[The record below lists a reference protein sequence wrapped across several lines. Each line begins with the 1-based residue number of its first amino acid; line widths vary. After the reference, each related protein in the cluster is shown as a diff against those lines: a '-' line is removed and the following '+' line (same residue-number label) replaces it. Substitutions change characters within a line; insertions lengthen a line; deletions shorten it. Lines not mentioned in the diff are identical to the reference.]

1 MRKTFLFQ
9 ITFVLLLFL
18 FAGCEKKE
26 NKRFVLR
33 ADLKGLE
40 NDTVLIRDATS
51 YSDTTYIVKQSKG
64 RFEFEIPVDTF
75 RIFDV
80 YVNDGSRSFTVFAD
94 KGTEVSVSGDI
105 DSMYVSLK
113 GGVVENSLLSTFEK
127 DLSKKLFSIV
137 PDGYTGKRPISLDWP
152 DSILSQVF
160 DSINSEAAKYI
171 RNNTSSY
178 TSAVIFDK
186 YLWNSA
192 KPNYN
197 LVDSLLEGLS
207 GVLLD
212 LPKVQAAK
220 SISDL
225 KKKVQKGKYIY
236 PDRMKFLNNEGEAS
250 ADEIRKNYLFLEFWA
265 SWSDASLAY
274 RDSLKTVF
282 NKYKNKKDSKFRTV
296 NFVGVSLDTDTVA
309 CKISVN
315 ERDIKWKQ
323 ICDMKYWGSPWVS
336 KYAISY
342 IPDNVLVAPGN
353 KIIARGLSVRE
364 LEKIL
369 DEEFSKE

>member
-18 FAGCEKKE
+18 FAGCGKKE

-33 ADLKGLE
+33 ADLEGLE

-105 DSMYVSLK
+105 DSMYVSLV
-113 GGVVENSLLSTFEK
+113 GGASENADFSTFEK
-127 DLSKKLFSIV
+127 KLSEKLFSLAH
-137 PDGYTGKRPISLDWP
+137 DGYSGKRPVSYDWP
-152 DSILSQVF
+152 DSVLNNVLSC
-160 DSINSEAAKYI
+160 INREAAGYI
-171 RNNTSSY
+171 RGHVSNY
-178 TSAVIFDK
+178 TSAAVFDK
-186 YLWNSA
+186 YIWNSA
-192 KPNYN
+192 RPDYQ
-197 LVDSLLEGLS
+197 LADSLLDILS
-207 GVLLD
+207 GMLLD
-212 LPKVQAAK
+212 IPKIQAAK
-220 SISDL
+220 SVSDL
-225 KKKVQKGKYIY
+225 KSKVQAGKYIY
-236 PDRMKFLNNEGEAS
+236 PDRMRFLGKGGEIS

-265 SWSDASLAY
+265 SWSDASLVY

-282 NKYKNKKDSKFRTV
+282 NKYKGKKDSNLRSV
-296 NFVGVSLDTDTVA
+296 NFVGISLDTDTVA

-323 ICDMKYWGSPWVS
+323 ICDRKSWASPWVT
-336 KYAISY
+336 KYAVSY
-342 IPDNVLVAPGN
+342 IPDNILVAPGN
-353 KIIARGLSVRE
+353 RIMGRGLSVSE
-364 LEKIL
+364 LERIL
-369 DEEFSKE
+369 DEEFSKK